1 MKKVSIKMAN
11 CYGIK
16 QLEYVFDFEKYK
28 NYLIYASN
36 GMMKTSFTKTFSALR
51 AGKKPKD
58 EVYGKKT
65 TCDVLNDDDPI
76 LGENIFVINSYEDE
90 YISPNSAKLMVH
102 RELRQKYDD
111 AIQNVDAAKALLW
124 SALQVFFGESIDFYV
139 ELANLFACAPIDV
152 LEQLKKQSECGL
164 LKEDSFELDFL
175 KLKYADVFNP
185 NVEAFV
191 KDPKNIAQ
199 ITEYENRYNE
209 LLEKSPIFKRG
220 VFSHNNADIVTE
232 SLNANGFFGANHSL
246 VLHGVDRV
254 IGTSDDLLDAI
265 QTEKKKI
272 FADEKLKKSF
282 EKINAALGKRT
293 LIQFRTVIE
302 AHPEIIPELSDYL
315 AFKRKIWV
323 GLLNK
328 VRTEL
333 EKVIAEYEKCQTL
346 ISTIKEEAN
355 KEHSQWDIVLDIF
368 KSRFTV
374 PFTISVPNKNDVALL
389 GDMPEFVFKYKDM
402 ETGDE
407 QELSRKNLETVLS
420 QGEKRALFLLNI
432 INDLEALKLS
442 GKEYLIVTDD
452 IAESFDYKNKYAIIE
467 YLQEM
472 MDAPNL
478 KFVVLTHNFDFY
490 RTVALRAIDKV
501 RAAMVQRVNNGLII
515 DDPKYVYRTPFE
527 LIRKGIKRHNDKDL
541 ITSIPFVRNII
552 EYTSGKDGN
561 TNYQLLTSLLHLK
574 TTTKTIT
581 FKQLEDIYKHELRDV
596 DFDFSESRES
606 DKVYY
611 LILNEAKK
619 IRFNNNDAMDLD
631 GKVVISMAIRLLAEE
646 YMINQLLAAGC
657 PRESIEG
664 ISTMQTGGLVELFK
678 KFCPTQTGELKTL
691 NKVLLMSSEN
701 IHINSFMFEPLIDIS
716 IKSLVDLF
724 GDICILQ
731 PPVYSE

>member
-51 AGKKPKD
+51 AGKKPSD

-65 TCDVLNDDDPI
+65 TCDVFNDDDPI

-111 AIQNVDAAKALLW
+111 AIQNVNSAQNILW
-124 SALQVFFGESIDFYV
+124 TALQAFFLDSVDFPA
-139 ELANLFACAPIDV
+139 ELSSLFSCAPVDV
-152 LEQLKKQSECGL
+152 LEQIKKQIERGL
-164 LKEDSFELDFL
+164 LDEDSFELDFL
-175 KLKYADVFNP
+175 KLKYADAFNS

-191 KDPKNIAQ
+191 KEPKNIAQ

-232 SLNANGFFGANHSL
+232 SLNSNGFFGANHSL

-254 IGTSDDLLDAI
+254 IETSDDLLDAI

-293 LIQFRTVIE
+293 LIQFRSVIE

-315 AFKRKIWV
+315 AFKRKVWV

-328 VRTEL
+328 VKTEL
-333 EKVIAEYEKCQTL
+333 DKVILEYEKCQTL
-346 ISTIKEEAN
+346 IETIKEEAN
-355 KEHSQWDIVLDIF
+355 RQHSQWDIVLDIF

-389 GDMPEFVFKYKDM
+389 GEMPEFVFKYKDM

-407 QELSRKNLETVLS
+407 QEISRKNLERVLS

-472 MDAPNL
+472 MEAANL

-490 RTVALRAIDKV
+490 RTVALRAKGKV
-501 RAAMVQRVNNGLII
+501 RPAMVQRVNNGLEIG
-515 DDPKYVYRTPFE
+515 DPKYVYKTPFE

-552 EYTSGKDGN
+552 EYTSGTDNN

-574 TTTKTIT
+574 STTKTIT
-581 FKQLEDIYKHELRDV
+581 FKQLEDIYKDELRDV
-596 DFDFSESRES
+596 DFVFSESRET

-646 YMINQLLAAGC
+646 YMINQLLAVGC

>member
-1 MKKVSIKMAN
+1 MTEKLVSVVVPVYNVEKYLDRCLESITGQTYKNLEIILVDDGSPDNCPQICEEWQEKDPRIKVIHKENAGLGMARKTGFEAVTGEFVFFFDSDDYVAEDLVERCIFTALKHKADTVAYGRSEVYPDGRIKSSQNIFKEQIYEADAVKNVFLPKLFNYGLGCGVSQWSKMFSVGIIKDNNINFSSERDVISEDSIFSLEYFSKACRVALIPDKLYFYRKN
-11 CYGIK
+11 EASLTHKFDTDRGIK
-16 QLEYVFDFEKYK
+16 NNEF
-28 NYLIYASN
+28 
-36 GMMKTSFTKTFSALR
+36 LR
-51 AGKKPKD
+51 
-58 EVYGKKT
+58 
-65 TCDVLNDDDPI
+65 
-76 LGENIFVINSYEDE
+76 
-90 YISPNSAKLMVH
+90 
-102 RELRQKYDD
+102 
-111 AIQNVDAAKALLW
+111 
-124 SALQVFFGESIDFYV
+124 
-139 ELANLFACAPIDV
+139 
-152 LEQLKKQSECGL
+152 
-164 LKEDSFELDFL
+164 
-175 KLKYADVFNP
+175 
-185 NVEAFV
+185 
-191 KDPKNIAQ
+191 
-199 ITEYENRYNE
+199 
-209 LLEKSPIFKRG
+209 
-220 VFSHNNADIVTE
+220 
-232 SLNANGFFGANHSL
+232 
-246 VLHGVDRV
+246 
-254 IGTSDDLLDAI
+254 
-265 QTEKKKI
+265 
-272 FADEKLKKSF
+272 KSF

-293 LIQFRTVIE
+293 LIQFRSVIE

-315 AFKRKIWV
+315 AFKRKVWV

-328 VRTEL
+328 VKTEL
-333 EKVIAEYEKCQTL
+333 DKVILEYEKCQTL
-346 ISTIKEEAN
+346 IETIKEEAN
-355 KEHSQWDIVLDIF
+355 RQHSQWDIVLDIF

-389 GDMPEFVFKYKDM
+389 GEMPEFVFKYKDM

-407 QELSRKNLETVLS
+407 QEISRKNLERVLS

-472 MDAPNL
+472 MEAANL

-490 RTVALRAIDKV
+490 RTVALRAKGKV
-501 RAAMVQRVNNGLII
+501 RPAMVQRVNNGLEIG
-515 DDPKYVYRTPFE
+515 DPKYVYKTPFE

-552 EYTSGKDGN
+552 EYTSGTDNN

-574 TTTKTIT
+574 STTKTIT
-581 FKQLEDIYKHELRDV
+581 FKQLEDIYKDELRDV
-596 DFDFSESRES
+596 DFDFSESRET

-646 YMINQLLAAGC
+646 YMINQLLAVGC

>member
-16 QLEYVFDFEKYK
+16 KLEYVFDFEKHK

-51 AGKKPKD
+51 AGKKPSD

-65 TCDVLNDDDPI
+65 TCDVFNDDDPI
-76 LGENIFVINSYEDE
+76 LAENIFVINSYEDE

-111 AIQNVDAAKALLW
+111 AIQNVNVAQNILW
-124 SALQVFFGESIDFYV
+124 TALQALFSDAVDFSV
-139 ELANLFACAPIDV
+139 ELSSLFSCAPVDV
-152 LEQLKKQSECGL
+152 WKQIKKQIEGGL
-164 LKEDSFELDFL
+164 LEEDSFELDFL
-175 KLKYADVFNP
+175 KLKYADIFNS

-191 KDPKNIAQ
+191 KEPKNIAQ

-209 LLEKSPIFKRG
+209 LLEKSPVFKRG

-232 SLNANGFFGANHSL
+232 SLNVNGFFGANHSL

-254 IGTSDDLLDAI
+254 IETSDDLLDAI

-293 LIQFRTVIE
+293 LIQFRSVIE
-302 AHPEIIPELSDYL
+302 VYPEIIPELSDYL
-315 AFKRKIWV
+315 AFKRKVWV

-328 VRTEL
+328 VKTEL
-333 EKVIAEYEKCQTL
+333 DKVILEYEKCQTL
-346 ISTIKEEAN
+346 IETIKEEAN
-355 KEHSQWDIVLDIF
+355 RQHSQWDIVLDIF

-389 GDMPEFVFKYKDM
+389 GEMPEFVFKYKDM

-407 QELSRKNLETVLS
+407 QEISRKNLERVLS

-472 MDAPNL
+472 MEAANL

-490 RTVALRAIDKV
+490 RTVALRAKGKV
-501 RAAMVQRVNNGLII
+501 RPAMVQRVNNGLEIG
-515 DDPKYVYRTPFE
+515 DPKYVYKTPFE

-552 EYTSGKDGN
+552 EYTSGTDNN

-574 TTTKTIT
+574 STTKTIT
-581 FKQLEDIYKHELRDV
+581 FKQLEDIYKDELRDV
-596 DFDFSESRES
+596 DFDFSESRET

-646 YMINQLLAAGC
+646 YMINQLLAVGC
-657 PRESIEG
+657 PQESIEG

>member
-65 TCDVLNDDDPI
+65 TCDVWNDDDPI

-111 AIQNVDAAKALLW
+111 AIQNVDAAKTLLW
-124 SALQVFFGESIDFYV
+124 TALQAFLGDSIDFSV
-139 ELANLFACAPIDV
+139 ELSNLFACAPIDV
-152 LEQLKKQSECGL
+152 LEQLKKQSESGL
-164 LKEDSFELDFL
+164 LEEDSFELDFL

-191 KDPKNIAQ
+191 KDPKNITQ
-199 ITEYENRYNE
+199 ITEYEKRYNE

-282 EKINAALGKRT
+282 DKINAALGKRT
-293 LIQFRTVIE
+293 LIHFRAVIE
-302 AHPEIIPELSDYL
+302 AHPEIIPELSDCL

-346 ISTIKEEAN
+346 ISTIKEEVN
-355 KEHSQWDIVLDIF
+355 KQHSQWDIVLDIF

-374 PFTISVPNKNDVALL
+374 PFTISVPNKNVVALL
-389 GDMPEFVFKYKDM
+389 GEMPEFVFKYKDM

-407 QELSRKNLETVLS
+407 QELTRKNLETVLS

-478 KFVVLTHNFDFY
+478 RFVVLTHNFDFY
-490 RTVALRAIDKV
+490 RTVALRAKDKV
-501 RAAMVQRVNNGLII
+501 RPAMVQRVNNGLEIG
-515 DDPKYVYRTPFE
+515 DPKYVYKTPFE

-552 EYTSGKDGN
+552 EYTSGIDGN

-574 TTTKTIT
+574 STTKSIT
-581 FKQLEDIYKHELRDV
+581 FKQLEDIYNDELRDV

-606 DKVYY
+606 EKVYY

-646 YMINQLLAAGC
+646 YMINQLLAADC

-664 ISTMQTGGLVELFK
+664 ISTMQTGGLVGLFK

>member
-16 QLEYVFDFEKYK
+16 KLEYVFDFEKHK

-51 AGKKPKD
+51 AGKKPSD

-65 TCDVLNDDDPI
+65 TCDVFNDDDPI
-76 LGENIFVINSYEDE
+76 LAENIFVINSYEDE

-111 AIQNVDAAKALLW
+111 AIQNVNVAQNILW
-124 SALQVFFGESIDFYV
+124 TALQALFSDAVDFSV
-139 ELANLFACAPIDV
+139 ELSSLFSCAPVDV
-152 LEQLKKQSECGL
+152 WKQIKKQIEGGL
-164 LKEDSFELDFL
+164 LEEDSFELDFL
-175 KLKYADVFNP
+175 KLKYADIFNS

-191 KDPKNIAQ
+191 KEPKNIAQ

-209 LLEKSPIFKRG
+209 LLEKSPVFKRG

-232 SLNANGFFGANHSL
+232 SLNTNGFFGANHSL

-254 IGTSDDLLDAI
+254 IETSDDLLDAI

-293 LIQFRTVIE
+293 LIQFRSVIE
-302 AHPEIIPELSDYL
+302 VYPEIIPELSDYL
-315 AFKRKIWV
+315 AFKRKVWV

-328 VRTEL
+328 VKTEL
-333 EKVIAEYEKCQTL
+333 DKVILEYEKCQTL
-346 ISTIKEEAN
+346 IETIKEEAN
-355 KEHSQWDIVLDIF
+355 RQHSQWDIVLDIF

-389 GDMPEFVFKYKDM
+389 GEMPEFVFKYKDM

-407 QELSRKNLETVLS
+407 QEISRKNLERVLS

-472 MDAPNL
+472 MEAANL

-490 RTVALRAIDKV
+490 RTVALRAKGKV
-501 RAAMVQRVNNGLII
+501 RPAMVQRVNNGLEIG
-515 DDPKYVYRTPFE
+515 DPKYVYKTPFE

-552 EYTSGKDGN
+552 EYTSGTDNN

-574 TTTKTIT
+574 STTKTIT
-581 FKQLEDIYKHELRDV
+581 FKQLEDIYKDELRDV
-596 DFDFSESRES
+596 DFDFSESRET

-646 YMINQLLAAGC
+646 YMINQLLAVGC
-657 PRESIEG
+657 PQESIEG

>member
-16 QLEYVFDFEKYK
+16 QLEYVFDFEKCK

-51 AGKKPKD
+51 SGKKPKD
-58 EVYGKKT
+58 EIYGKKT

-111 AIQNVDAAKALLW
+111 AIQNVDAAKTLLW
-124 SALQVFFGESIDFYV
+124 TALQAFFGDSIDFSV
-139 ELANLFACAPIDV
+139 ELSNLFACAPIDV
-152 LEQLKKQSECGL
+152 LEQLKKQSESGL
-164 LKEDSFELDFL
+164 LEEDSFELDFL
-175 KLKYADVFNP
+175 KLKYADVFNA

-191 KDPKNIAQ
+191 KDPKNITQ
-199 ITEYENRYNE
+199 ITEYEKRYNE

-220 VFSHNNADIVTE
+220 VFSHNNADIVSE

-246 VLHGVDRV
+246 VLHGVAKV
-254 IGTSDDLLDAI
+254 IETSDDLLDAI

-282 EKINAALGKRT
+282 EKINVALGKRT

-328 VRTEL
+328 VRIDL
-333 EKVIAEYEKCQTL
+333 DKVIAEYEKCQTL

-355 KEHSQWDIVLDIF
+355 KQHSQWDIVLDIF

-389 GDMPEFVFKYKDM
+389 GEMPEFVFKYKDM

-407 QELSRKNLETVLS
+407 QELTRKNLETVLS

-442 GKEYLIVTDD
+442 GKDYLIVTDD

-472 MDAPNL
+472 MEAPNL
-478 KFVVLTHNFDFY
+478 KFIVLTHNFDFY
-490 RTVALRAIDKV
+490 RTVALRAKDKV
-501 RAAMVQRVNNGLII
+501 RAAMVQRVNNGLEIG
-515 DDPKYVYRTPFE
+515 DPKYVYRTPFE

-552 EYTSGKDGN
+552 EYTSGKDDN

-574 TTTKTIT
+574 PTTKSIT
-581 FKQLEDIYKHELRDV
+581 FKQLEDIYKYELRDV
-596 DFDFSESRES
+596 DFDFSEYRES
-606 DKVYY
+606 EKVYY

-646 YMINQLLAAGC
+646 YMVNQLLAAGC
-657 PRESIEG
+657 PNESIEG

-678 KFCPTQTGELKTL
+678 NYCSTQVGELKTL

-724 GDICILQ
+724 GEICILQ
-731 PPVYSE
+731 PPVYVE

>member
-111 AIQNVDAAKALLW
+111 AIQNVDAAKAFLW
-124 SALQVFFGESIDFYV
+124 TALQAFFGDSIDFSV
-139 ELANLFACAPIDV
+139 ELANLFDCAPIDV
-152 LEQLKKQSECGL
+152 LEQLKKQVEGGL
-164 LKEDSFELDFL
+164 LEEDSFELDFL

-191 KDPKNIAQ
+191 KDPKNITQ
-199 ITEYENRYNE
+199 ITEYEKRYNE

-232 SLNANGFFGANHSL
+232 SLNVNGFFGANHSL

-272 FADEKLKKSF
+272 FTDEKLKKSF
-282 EKINAALGKRT
+282 DKINNALGKRT

-315 AFKRKIWV
+315 ALKRKVWV
-323 GLLNK
+323 SLLNK

-355 KEHSQWDIVLDIF
+355 KQHSQWDVVLDIF

-389 GDMPEFVFKYKDM
+389 GEMPEFVFKYKDM

-407 QELSRKNLETVLS
+407 QEITRKNLEIVLS

-442 GKEYLIVTDD
+442 GKEYLIITDD

-501 RAAMVQRVNNGLII
+501 RAAMVQRVDNGLKI

-552 EYTSGKDGN
+552 EYTSGKDDN

-574 TTTKTIT
+574 PTTKSIT

-596 DFDFSESRES
+596 AFDFSESRES

-657 PRESIEG
+657 PKDSIDG

-678 KFCPTQTGELKTL
+678 KFCSTQTGELKTL

-724 GDICILQ
+724 GEICILQ

>member
-16 QLEYVFDFEKYK
+16 QLEYVFDFEKCK

-51 AGKKPKD
+51 SGKKPKD

-111 AIQNVDAAKALLW
+111 AIQNVDAAKTLLW
-124 SALQVFFGESIDFYV
+124 TALQAFFGDSIDFSV
-139 ELANLFACAPIDV
+139 ELSNLFACAPIDV
-152 LEQLKKQSECGL
+152 LEQLKKQSESGL
-164 LKEDSFELDFL
+164 LEEDSFELDFL
-175 KLKYADVFNP
+175 KLKYADVFNA

-191 KDPKNIAQ
+191 KDPKNITQ
-199 ITEYENRYNE
+199 ITEYEKRYNE

-220 VFSHNNADIVTE
+220 VFSHNNADIVSE

-246 VLHGVDRV
+246 VLHGVAKV
-254 IGTSDDLLDAI
+254 IETSDDLLDAI

-282 EKINAALGKRT
+282 EKINVALGKRT

-328 VRTEL
+328 VRIDL
-333 EKVIAEYEKCQTL
+333 DKVIAEYEKCQTL

-355 KEHSQWDIVLDIF
+355 KQHSQWDIVLDIF

-389 GDMPEFVFKYKDM
+389 GEMPEFVFKYKDM

-407 QELSRKNLETVLS
+407 QELTRKNLETVLS

-442 GKEYLIVTDD
+442 GKDYLIVTDD

-472 MDAPNL
+472 MEAPNL
-478 KFVVLTHNFDFY
+478 KFIVLTHNFDFY
-490 RTVALRAIDKV
+490 RTVALRAKDKV
-501 RAAMVQRVNNGLII
+501 RAAMVQRVNNGLEIG
-515 DDPKYVYRTPFE
+515 DPKYVYRTPFE

-552 EYTSGKDGN
+552 EYTSGKDDN

-574 TTTKTIT
+574 PTTKSIT
-581 FKQLEDIYKHELRDV
+581 FKQLEDIYKYELRDV

-606 DKVYY
+606 EKVYY

-646 YMINQLLAAGC
+646 YMVNQLLAAGC
-657 PRESIEG
+657 PNESIEG

-678 KFCPTQTGELKTL
+678 NYCSTQVGELKTL

-724 GDICILQ
+724 GEICILQ
-731 PPVYSE
+731 PPVYVE

>member
-1 MKKVSIKMAN
+1 MAN

-51 AGKKPKD
+51 AGKKPSD

-65 TCDVLNDDDPI
+65 TCDVFNDDDPI

-111 AIQNVDAAKALLW
+111 AIQNVNSAQNILW
-124 SALQVFFGESIDFYV
+124 TALQAFFLDSVDFSA
-139 ELANLFACAPIDV
+139 ELSSLFSCAPVDV
-152 LEQLKKQSECGL
+152 LEQIKKQIERGL
-164 LKEDSFELDFL
+164 LDEDSFELDFL
-175 KLKYADVFNP
+175 KLKYADAFNS

-191 KDPKNIAQ
+191 KEPKNIAQ

-232 SLNANGFFGANHSL
+232 SLNSNGFFGANHSL

-254 IGTSDDLLDAI
+254 IETSDDLLDAI

-293 LIQFRTVIE
+293 LIQFRFVIE

-315 AFKRKIWV
+315 AFKRKVWV

-328 VRTEL
+328 VKTEL
-333 EKVIAEYEKCQTL
+333 DKVILEYEKCQTL
-346 ISTIKEEAN
+346 IETIKEEAN
-355 KEHSQWDIVLDIF
+355 RQHSQWDIVLDIF

-389 GDMPEFVFKYKDM
+389 GEMPEFVFKYKDM

-407 QELSRKNLETVLS
+407 QEISRKNLERVLS

-472 MDAPNL
+472 MEAANL

-490 RTVALRAIDKV
+490 RTVALRAKGKV
-501 RAAMVQRVNNGLII
+501 RPAMVQRVNNGLEIG
-515 DDPKYVYRTPFE
+515 DPKYVYKTPFE

-552 EYTSGKDGN
+552 EYTSGTDNN

-574 TTTKTIT
+574 STTKTIT
-581 FKQLEDIYKHELRDV
+581 FKQLEDIYKDELRDV
-596 DFDFSESRES
+596 DFDFSESRET

-646 YMINQLLAAGC
+646 YMINQLLAVGC

>member
-1 MKKVSIKMAN
+1 MAN

-51 AGKKPKD
+51 AGKKPSD

-65 TCDVLNDDDPI
+65 TCDVFNDDDPI

-111 AIQNVDAAKALLW
+111 AIQNVNSAQNILW
-124 SALQVFFGESIDFYV
+124 TALQAFFLDSVDFSA
-139 ELANLFACAPIDV
+139 ELSCLFSCAPVDV
-152 LEQLKKQSECGL
+152 LEQIKKQIERGL
-164 LKEDSFELDFL
+164 LDEDSFELDFL
-175 KLKYADVFNP
+175 KLKYADAFNS

-191 KDPKNIAQ
+191 KEPKNIAQ

-232 SLNANGFFGANHSL
+232 SLNSNGFFGANHSL

-254 IGTSDDLLDAI
+254 IETSDDLLDAI

-293 LIQFRTVIE
+293 LIQFRSVIE

-315 AFKRKIWV
+315 AFKRKVWV

-328 VRTEL
+328 VKTEL
-333 EKVIAEYEKCQTL
+333 DKVILEYEKCQTL
-346 ISTIKEEAN
+346 IETIKEKAN
-355 KEHSQWDIVLDIF
+355 RQHSQWDIVLDIF

-389 GDMPEFVFKYKDM
+389 GEMPEFVFKYKDM

-407 QELSRKNLETVLS
+407 QEISRKNLERVLS

-472 MDAPNL
+472 METANL

-490 RTVALRAIDKV
+490 RTVALRAKGKV
-501 RAAMVQRVNNGLII
+501 RPAMVQRVNNGLEIG
-515 DDPKYVYRTPFE
+515 DPKYVYKTPFE

-552 EYTSGKDGN
+552 EYTSGTDNN

-574 TTTKTIT
+574 STTKTIT
-581 FKQLEDIYKHELRDV
+581 FKQLEDIYKDELRDV
-596 DFDFSESRES
+596 DFDFSESRET

-619 IRFNNNDAMDLD
+619 TDSTITMLWIWM
-631 GKVVISMAIRLLAEE
+631 GKL
-646 YMINQLLAAGC
+646 
-657 PRESIEG
+657 
-664 ISTMQTGGLVELFK
+664 
-678 KFCPTQTGELKTL
+678 
-691 NKVLLMSSEN
+691 
-701 IHINSFMFEPLIDIS
+701 
-716 IKSLVDLF
+716 
-724 GDICILQ
+724 
-731 PPVYSE
+731 

>member
-16 QLEYVFDFEKYK
+16 QLEYVFDFEKHK

-90 YISPNSAKLMVH
+90 YVSPNSAKLMVH

-111 AIQNVDAAKALLW
+111 AIQNVDAAKAFLW
-124 SALQVFFGESIDFYV
+124 SALQTLFGESIDFSL
-139 ELANLFACAPIDV
+139 ELSNLFACAPIDV
-152 LEQLKKQSECGL
+152 LEQLKRQSEGGL
-164 LKEDSFELDFL
+164 LEESAFELDFL
-175 KLKYADVFNP
+175 KLKYAEVFNT

-199 ITEYENRYNE
+199 IIEYENRYNE

-220 VFSHNNADIVTE
+220 VFSHNNADVVTE
-232 SLNANGFFGANHSL
+232 SLNVNGFFGANHSL

-293 LIQFRTVIE
+293 LVQFRTVIE
-302 AHPEIIPELSDYL
+302 AHPEIIPELTDYL

-328 VRTEL
+328 VKTEL
-333 EKVIAEYEKCQTL
+333 EKVLDEYDKCQTL
-346 ISTIKEEAN
+346 ISTIKEAAN
-355 KEHSQWDIVLDIF
+355 REHSQWDIVLDIF

-407 QELSRKNLETVLS
+407 QEVSRKNLETVLS

-478 KFVVLTHNFDFY
+478 KFIVLTHNFDFY
-490 RTVALRAIDKV
+490 RTVALRAKDKMRPV
-501 RAAMVQRVNNGLII
+501 MVQRMNNGLEISN
-515 DDPKYVYRTPFE
+515 PKYVYKTPFE

-552 EYTSGKDGN
+552 EYTSGTENN

-574 TTTKTIT
+574 STTKLIT
-581 FKQLEDIYKHELRDV
+581 FKQLEDVYKDELRDV
-596 DFDFSESRES
+596 NFDFSNLRES

-619 IRFNNNDAMDLD
+619 IRFSNNDAMDLD
-631 GKVVISMAIRLLAEE
+631 GKVIISMAIRLLAEE
-646 YMINQLLAAGC
+646 YMINQLLSAGC
-657 PRESIEG
+657 SRETIEG

-678 KFCPTQTGELKTL
+678 KYCSIQTGELKTL

-724 GDICILQ
+724 GEICILQ

>member
-16 QLEYVFDFEKYK
+16 KLEYVFDFEKHK

-51 AGKKPKD
+51 AGKKPSD

-65 TCDVLNDDDPI
+65 TCDVFNDDDPI
-76 LGENIFVINSYEDE
+76 LAENIFVINSYEDE

-111 AIQNVDAAKALLW
+111 AIQNVNIAQNILW
-124 SALQVFFGESIDFYV
+124 TALQALFSDAVDFSV
-139 ELANLFACAPIDV
+139 ELSSLFSCAPVDV
-152 LEQLKKQSECGL
+152 WKQIKKQIEGGL
-164 LKEDSFELDFL
+164 LEEDSFELDFL
-175 KLKYADVFNP
+175 KLKYADIFNS

-191 KDPKNIAQ
+191 KEPKNIAQ

-209 LLEKSPIFKRG
+209 LLEKSPVFKRG

-232 SLNANGFFGANHSL
+232 SLNVNGFFGANHSL

-254 IGTSDDLLDAI
+254 IETSDDLLDAI

-293 LIQFRTVIE
+293 LIQFRSVIE
-302 AHPEIIPELSDYL
+302 VYPEIIPELSDYL
-315 AFKRKIWV
+315 AFKRKVWV

-328 VRTEL
+328 VKTEL
-333 EKVIAEYEKCQTL
+333 DKVILEYEKCQTL
-346 ISTIKEEAN
+346 IETIKEEAN
-355 KEHSQWDIVLDIF
+355 RQHSQWDIVLDIF

-389 GDMPEFVFKYKDM
+389 GEMPEFVFKYKDM

-407 QELSRKNLETVLS
+407 QEISRKNLERVLS

-472 MDAPNL
+472 MEAANL

-490 RTVALRAIDKV
+490 RTVALRAKGKV
-501 RAAMVQRVNNGLII
+501 RPAMVQRVNNGLEIG
-515 DDPKYVYRTPFE
+515 DPKYVYKTPFE

-552 EYTSGKDGN
+552 EYTSGTDNN

-574 TTTKTIT
+574 STTKTIT
-581 FKQLEDIYKHELRDV
+581 FKQLEDIYKDELRDV
-596 DFDFSESRES
+596 DFDFSESRET

-646 YMINQLLAAGC
+646 YMINQLLAVGC
-657 PRESIEG
+657 PQESIEG

>member
-1 MKKVSIKMAN
+1 
-11 CYGIK
+11 
-16 QLEYVFDFEKYK
+16 
-28 NYLIYASN
+28 
-36 GMMKTSFTKTFSALR
+36 
-51 AGKKPKD
+51 
-58 EVYGKKT
+58 
-65 TCDVLNDDDPI
+65 
-76 LGENIFVINSYEDE
+76 
-90 YISPNSAKLMVH
+90 
-102 RELRQKYDD
+102 
-111 AIQNVDAAKALLW
+111 
-124 SALQVFFGESIDFYV
+124 
-139 ELANLFACAPIDV
+139 
-152 LEQLKKQSECGL
+152 
-164 LKEDSFELDFL
+164 
-175 KLKYADVFNP
+175 
-185 NVEAFV
+185 
-191 KDPKNIAQ
+191 
-199 ITEYENRYNE
+199 
-209 LLEKSPIFKRG
+209 
-220 VFSHNNADIVTE
+220 
-232 SLNANGFFGANHSL
+232 
-246 VLHGVDRV
+246 
-254 IGTSDDLLDAI
+254 
-265 QTEKKKI
+265 
-272 FADEKLKKSF
+272 
-282 EKINAALGKRT
+282 
-293 LIQFRTVIE
+293 
-302 AHPEIIPELSDYL
+302 
-315 AFKRKIWV
+315 
-323 GLLNK
+323 
-328 VRTEL
+328 
-333 EKVIAEYEKCQTL
+333 
-346 ISTIKEEAN
+346 
-355 KEHSQWDIVLDIF
+355 
-368 KSRFTV
+368 V

-389 GDMPEFVFKYKDM
+389 GEMPEFVFKYKDM

-407 QELSRKNLETVLS
+407 QEISRKNLERVLS

-472 MDAPNL
+472 MEAANL

-490 RTVALRAIDKV
+490 RTVALRAKGKV
-501 RAAMVQRVNNGLII
+501 RPAMVQRVNNGLEIG
-515 DDPKYVYRTPFE
+515 DPKYVYKTPFE

-552 EYTSGKDGN
+552 EYTSGTDNN

-574 TTTKTIT
+574 STTKTIT
-581 FKQLEDIYKHELRDV
+581 FKQLEDIYKDELRDV
-596 DFDFSESRES
+596 DFDFSESRET

-646 YMINQLLAAGC
+646 YMINQLLAVGC

-678 KFCPTQTGELKTL
+678 KFCPTQAGELKNL

>member
-51 AGKKPKD
+51 AGKKPSD

-65 TCDVLNDDDPI
+65 TCDVFNDDDPI

-111 AIQNVDAAKALLW
+111 AIQNVNVAQNILW
-124 SALQVFFGESIDFYV
+124 TALQALFSDAVDFSV
-139 ELANLFACAPIDV
+139 ELSSLFSCAPVDV
-152 LEQLKKQSECGL
+152 WKQIKKQIEGGWL
-164 LKEDSFELDFL
+164 EEDSFELDFL
-175 KLKYADVFNP
+175 KLKYADIFNS

-191 KDPKNIAQ
+191 KEPKNIAQ

-209 LLEKSPIFKRG
+209 LLEKSPVFKRG

-254 IGTSDDLLDAI
+254 IETSDDLLDAI

-293 LIQFRTVIE
+293 LIQFRSVIE
-302 AHPEIIPELSDYL
+302 VYPEIIPELSDYL
-315 AFKRKIWV
+315 AFKRKVWV

-328 VRTEL
+328 VKTEL
-333 EKVIAEYEKCQTL
+333 DKVILEYEKCQTL
-346 ISTIKEEAN
+346 IETIKEEAN
-355 KEHSQWDIVLDIF
+355 RQHSQWDIVLDIF

-389 GDMPEFVFKYKDM
+389 GEMPEFVFKYKDM

-407 QELSRKNLETVLS
+407 QEISRKNLERVLS

-472 MDAPNL
+472 METANL

-490 RTVALRAIDKV
+490 RTVALRTKGKV
-501 RAAMVQRVNNGLII
+501 RPAMVQRVNNGLEIG
-515 DDPKYVYRTPFE
+515 DPKYVYKTPFE

-552 EYTSGKDGN
+552 EYTSGTDNN

-574 TTTKTIT
+574 STTKTIT
-581 FKQLEDIYKHELRDV
+581 FKQLEDIYKDELRDV
-596 DFDFSESRES
+596 DFDFSESRET

-646 YMINQLLAAGC
+646 YMINQLLAVGC